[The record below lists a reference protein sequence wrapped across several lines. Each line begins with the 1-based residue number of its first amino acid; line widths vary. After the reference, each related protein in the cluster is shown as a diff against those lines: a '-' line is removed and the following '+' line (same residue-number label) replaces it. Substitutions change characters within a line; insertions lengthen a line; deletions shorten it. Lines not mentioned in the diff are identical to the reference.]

1 MKGEHKMKEKK
12 QSHWAMLEIAEQETP
27 GNTIDLWSRV
37 ESQMTSSANKESGTI
52 IRSRKKQIAF
62 GLVLVLLLIGSL
74 FFVPA
79 VRAFAEDIIQRMG
92 IAFVNTSQYD
102 DTTVQSAADVIR
114 VTPSPSLTIAEIRER
129 VKFSLLVPTWLPDD
143 LTYIHRSVVEYN
155 PSELE
160 GSGQQVDIEYW
171 RTANFNFQNGVLSLR
186 ANDGPIGA
194 PPLLAESREQ
204 PVTINELPGIYVH
217 GGWQDDGRGD
227 PNAKMGILQWD
238 DQADDAYLTWIQDGV
253 TYLIEAHNLGLE
265 LNDLLRIAES
275 MTSK

>member
-1 MKGEHKMKEKK
+1 MKEKN
-12 QSHWAMLEIAEQETP
+12 QTHWAMQEIAEQKTP

-37 ESQMTSSANKESGTI
+37 EAKVTTPTEKVRGTI
-52 IRSRKKQIAF
+52 ISSKKKQVAF
-62 GLVLVLLLIGSL
+62 GLILALMLIGSL

-79 VRAFAEDIIQRMG
+79 ARAFAEDIIQRLG
-92 IAFVNTSQYD
+92 IAFVDTSQYE

-114 VTPSPSLTIAEIRER
+114 VTPSPSLTLAEIRER
-129 VKFSLLVPTWLPDD
+129 VNFSLLVPTWLPDD
-143 LTYIHRSVVEYN
+143 LTYIHRSVHEYN

-171 RTANFNFQNGVLSLR
+171 RTANFDFQNGVLSLR

-204 PVTINELPGIYVH
+204 PVTINGLPGIYVH

-227 PNAKMGILQWD
+227 PNTKMGILQWD
-238 DQADDAYLTWIQDGV
+238 DQADDAYLTWTQDGV
-253 TYLIEAHNLGLE
+253 TYLLEAHNLGLE
-265 LNDLLRIAES
+265 LNDLLRIAET
-275 MTSK
+275 MTSN